1 MSPRRY
7 SVDLPDYTTR
17 VRGGRKADL
26 TSRMHFWSRIRHLD
40 PGFLVSF
47 RASPVASVVRGTL
60 GRRGGPRGCPCGG
73 EMGSHG
79 PPQAPIF

>member
-1 MSPRRY
+1 MGAVRLIAARCKARRRTVSPRRY

-40 PGFLVSF
+40 PIFLVSF
-47 RASPVASVVRGTL
+47 RASPVASVVRG
-60 GRRGGPRGCPCGG
+60 
-73 EMGSHG
+73 SFFVK
-79 PPQAPIF
+79 Q